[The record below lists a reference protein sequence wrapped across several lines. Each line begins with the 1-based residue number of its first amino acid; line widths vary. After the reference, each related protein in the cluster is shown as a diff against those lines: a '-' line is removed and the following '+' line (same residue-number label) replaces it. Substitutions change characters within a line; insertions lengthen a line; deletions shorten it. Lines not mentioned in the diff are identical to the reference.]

1 MQQSND
7 TKYNNTK
14 ERIWYQDIFLTGI
27 LLQLLMHNLV
37 DLFPYSLFSISTTD
51 NNFGT
56 LIPSCIFILAFE
68 IIGNFTGRDL
78 KRLFSP

>member
-27 LLQLLMHNLV
+27 LLQSLMHNLV
-37 DLFPYSLFSISTTD
+37 DLFPYYPFSISTTD

>member
-27 LLQLLMHNLV
+27 LLQSLMHNLV
-37 DLFPYSLFSISTTD
+37 DLLPYYPFSISTTD